1 MLTRQE
7 YQQSMISSLAWLSKE
22 VELSNKIN
30 FTDVNVYSENFYRD
44 LLNLALG
51 YQLTNINIQEPNAA
65 AIDLGDEKYKNILM
79 LYFSSIYRY
88 KSY

>member
-7 YQQSMISSLAWLSKE
+7 YQQSIISSLAWLSKE